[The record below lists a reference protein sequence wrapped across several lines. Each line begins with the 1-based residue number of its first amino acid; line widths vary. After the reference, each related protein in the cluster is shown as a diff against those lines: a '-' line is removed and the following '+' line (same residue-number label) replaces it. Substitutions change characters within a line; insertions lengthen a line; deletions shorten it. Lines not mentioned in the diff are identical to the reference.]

1 MISVKVPKTK
11 EPRLVNFRNK
21 RKLVKICQKPFQSG
35 GVVQD
40 IKGYRNYEQ
49 EHPKD
54 ILDALDIFTVHIT
67 GKDHQKKAMDG

>member
-1 MISVKVPKTK
+1 MISVNVPKTK
-11 EPRLVNFRNK
+11 EPR
-21 RKLVKICQKPFQSG
+21 LVKICQKPFQSG
-35 GVVQD
+35 GAVTQD
-40 IKGYRNYEQ
+40 IKGYRLYDEQ